1 MKRPPRR
8 WFGWAKAET
17 VANKTPRFQ
26 SLRRL
31 RWERILLFSAALIVL
46 AVSAPLNTTIY
57 GMNVVLGLLL
67 AAVHAGSLLLS
78 YFQPWTG
85 MVISLIVVLATAV
98 FNQPTEGAVGPFT
111 VIGMLTQLTIIVIS
125 GLRASWYVA
134 ALCWLGTL
142 AAVTYG
148 GSWIRGVQFGN
159 QETGSL
165 VVFASVGFG
174 LLAASIIARQWQL
187 IRTQLTVERG
197 VSASEV
203 ARRQIVEDRA
213 GIARELHDV
222 VAHGMS
228 LVTVQ
233 ATTARYRYPDLD
245 KKVVAEFEEIAEHS
259 RRAMTEMR
267 HILGVLRAE
276 DSQGETRPQ
285 PGVNDLKALVE
296 SIRRA
301 GIAVDISLPHNFEP
315 GSVLGLT
322 VYRIVQE
329 ALSNVV
335 RHAPNSRA
343 TVRISQ
349 SSEQLVVL
357 VENNATATLA
367 TEKTGGHGLIGM
379 RERTQAV
386 GGTLEYGPSVN
397 GGFRVEARLPRDLG
411 SMSDAAQRKN
421 S

>member
-1 MKRPPRR
+1 M
-8 WFGWAKAET
+8 
-17 VANKTPRFQ
+17 
-26 SLRRL
+26 
-31 RWERILLFSAALIVL
+31 FSAALVVL
-46 AVSAPLNTTIY
+46 AVSASLNTTIY
-57 GMNVVLGLLL
+57 GMNIVLGLLL

-78 YFQPWTG
+78 YFQAWTG
-85 MVISLIVVLATAV
+85 MVISLLAVLATSV
-98 FNQPTEGAVGPFT
+98 FIQPAEGAVGPFT
-111 VIGMLTQLTIIVIS
+111 VIGMLTQLAIIVIC
-125 GLRASWYVA
+125 GLRAPWYVA
-134 ALCWLGTL
+134 TLCWLGTL

-148 GSWIRGVQFGN
+148 GSWIRGVQFGTP
-159 QETGSL
+159 ETGSL
-165 VVFASVGFG
+165 VVFAAVGFG
-174 LLAASIIARQWQL
+174 LLLASIIARQWQL
-187 IRTQLTVERG
+187 IRAQLTVERS

-233 ATTARYRYPDLD
+233 ATTARYRYPELD
-245 KKVVAEFEEIAEHS
+245 SRVVAEFDEIAEHS

-276 DSQGETRPQ
+276 DGQGETRPQ
-285 PGVNDLKALVE
+285 PGVSDLKALVE

-301 GIAVDISLPHNFEP
+301 GIAVDISLPDNFTP
-315 GSVLGLT
+315 GPVLGLT

-349 SSEQLVVL
+349 SSKQLVVL
-357 VENNATATLA
+357 VENKATSALS

-386 GGTLEYGPSVN
+386 GGTLEYGPSGN
-397 GGFRVEARLPRDLG
+397 GGFRVEARLPRSLG
-411 SMSDAAQRKN
+411 PMSDPAQRTN